1 MPTAGRSTKVVER
14 GVAPGVVERHSPACA
29 FGRPGRRSACT
40 CAPTYRARIRT
51 GPSGAQRTISK
62 SFATLAEAVGW
73 IAEAKALQKVGE
85 YPSPRAPVPT
95 LEAAARD
102 FLIRA
107 RSGTTL
113 NRSGRRFATNTIDNY
128 ERALRVHVQEYVSNR
143 TRLPLKQM
151 PVDLIDTRTMQAM
164 VNHLATTA
172 SPSIARL
179 AEAGLS
185 AVLRDLFA
193 REIVDE
199 LPNRPVLPSPSAGR
213 NHFLSIDEADRLL
226 AAAIADDETFG
237 RSLMGPLIA
246 VLIATGCRI
255 SEALALTWGPNG
267 IDLEAK
273 NPTITISRS
282 STKTD
287 AGARRVGIEREYTT
301 ILGEH
306 HRRSGGQTGA
316 LVFADKRGEP
326 LVRGGVARSSLARI
340 AKSTGVEGITFHTL
354 RHSQGSWL
362 SAAGENATDIAARL
376 GHSDPAFTLRRYV
389 HADRQ
394 RLAEAPA
401 ALEALRQRARKAAKG
416 TRNKKPRQS
425 GE

>member
-1 MPTAGRSTKVVER
+1 
-14 GVAPGVVERHSPACA
+14 
-29 FGRPGRRSACT
+29 
-40 CAPTYRARIRT
+40 
-51 GPSGAQRTISK
+51 
-62 SFATLAEAVGW
+62 LAEAVGW

-85 YPSPRAPVPT
+85 YPSPRGPVPT
-95 LEAAARD
+95 LESAARD

-128 ERALRVHVQEYVSNR
+128 ERALRVHVQECVGNR
-143 TRLPLKQM
+143 TRLPLKET

-164 VNHLATTA
+164 VNQLAANA
-172 SPSIARL
+172 SPSVARL
-179 AEAGLS
+179 AEASLS

-193 REIVDE
+193 REIIDE

-213 NHFLSIDEADRLL
+213 NQFLSIAEADRLL
-226 AAAIADDETFG
+226 AAALADDETYE
-237 RSLMGPLIA
+237 RSLMGPLLA

-255 SEALALTWGPNG
+255 SEAFALTWGPDG
-267 IDLEAK
+267 VDLEAK
-273 NPTITISRS
+273 NPTIAISRS

-287 AGARRVGIEREYTT
+287 AGARRVGIEREFTT
-301 ILGEH
+301 ILSA
-306 HRRSGGQTGA
+306 HRRSSGGQTGA
-316 LVFADKRGEP
+316 LVFTNRQGEP

-340 AKSTGVEGITFHTL
+340 AKSAGMEGITFHTL

-389 HADRQ
+389 HADPA
-394 RLAEAPA
+394 RLAGPPD
-401 ALEALRQRARKAAKG
+401 ALEALRRAERAPAGRHRPK
-416 TRNKKPRQS
+416 R
-425 GE
+425 

>member
-1 MPTAGRSTKVVER
+1 M
-14 GVAPGVVERHSPACA
+14 
-29 FGRPGRRSACT
+29 
-40 CAPTYRARIRT
+40 RT
-51 GPSGAQRTISK
+51 GSRGAQRTVSK
-62 SFATLAEAVGW
+62 TFATLAEAVTW
-73 IAEAKALQKVGE
+73 VAEAKALQRAGD
-85 YPSPRAPVPT
+85 YPHPREPVPT

-107 RSGTTL
+107 RSGTAL

-143 TRLPLKQM
+143 TRLPLKEM

-172 SPSIARL
+172 SPSVARI

-213 NHFLSIDEADRLL
+213 NQFLSIDEADRLL
-226 AAAIADDETFG
+226 AAAIADDEHYQ

-255 SEALALTWGPNG
+255 SEALALTWGPDG
-267 IDLEAK
+267 VDLDAK

-301 ILGEH
+301 IIDA
-306 HRRSGGQTGA
+306 HRRSSGGQAGA

-326 LVRGGVARSSLARI
+326 LARGGVARSSLGRI
-340 AKSTGVEGITFHTL
+340 ARSVGLDGTTFHTL

-389 HADRQ
+389 HADRSK
-394 RLAEAPA
+394 LAEAPTALA
-401 ALEALRQRARKAAKG
+401 ALRKRERGPRRGKATDGTDDAPSGGSQR
-416 TRNKKPRQS
+416 
-425 GE
+425 

>member
-1 MPTAGRSTKVVER
+1 MPPRPSAKSRVLDR
-14 GVAPGVVERHSPACA
+14 GVAPGVLERHSPGCA
-29 FGRPGRRSACT
+29 SLRPGRSACD
-40 CAPTYRARIRT
+40 CAPAYRARVRT
-51 GPSGAQRTISK
+51 GSRGAQRTVSK
-62 SFATLAEAVGW
+62 TFATLAEAVAW
-73 IAEAKALQKVGE
+73 VAEAKALQRSGD
-85 YPSPRAPVPT
+85 YPHPREPVPT

-107 RSGTTL
+107 TSGTTL

-143 TRLPLKQM
+143 TRLPLKEV

-172 SPSIARL
+172 SPSVARI

-213 NHFLSIDEADRLL
+213 NEFLSIDEADRLL

-255 SEALALTWGPNG
+255 SEALALTWGADG
-267 IDLEAK
+267 IDLDAK

-287 AGARRVGIEREYTT
+287 AGARSVGIEQEYGT
-301 ILGEH
+301 ILIA
-306 HRRSGGQTGA
+306 HRRASGGQSGA
-316 LVFADKRGEP
+316 PVFAGRKGEP
-326 LVRGGVARSSLARI
+326 LSRGGVVRSSLARI
-340 AKSTGVEGITFHTL
+340 SASIRLPGVTFHTL

-362 SAAGENATDIAARL
+362 SAAGETATDIAARL

-389 HADRQ
+389 HADKGRI
-394 RLAEAPA
+394 AKAPA
-401 ALEALRQRARKAAKG
+401 ALEELRRRERASAARAR
-416 TRNKKPRQS
+416 R
-425 GE
+425 